1 MEIFEALAKRGHE
14 QLVFWSEPAIGYK
27 GLIAIHDTTLGPALG
42 GTRFWGRAM
51 ILQNQ
56 GTISADV
63 SGQTIRIQAASFTN
77 TATLEAQAGAT
88 LNISSGSWSST
99 GTLSL
104 TDGTLTAGSGVD
116 IQGGLL
122 TGTGTINASLTN
134 NGGDIRPGGSGAG
147 TLTLNGTYTQNS
159 GSLTMNLGGTTAGT
173 DYDQLLV
180 SGAATFSD
188 TLNVNLINGF
198 SPLLAQTF
206 DVVTFAS
213 QTGTFG
219 TVNLPALGGGL
230 VLQPNYLATT
240 LQLEVQ

>member
-1 MEIFEALAKRGHE
+1 
-14 QLVFWSEPAIGYK
+14 
-27 GLIAIHDTTLGPALG
+27 
-42 GTRFWGRAM
+42 M

-63 SGQTIRIQAASFTN
+63 SGQTIRIQSATFTN
-77 TATLEAQAGAT
+77 SGLAEAQTGAT
-88 LNISSGSWSST
+88 LNISSGSWTST

-104 TDGTLTAGSGVD
+104 TDGTLTAASGVD

-122 TGTGTINASLTN
+122 TGTGTISASLTN
-134 NGGDIRPGGSGAG
+134 NGGDIRPGGTGAG
-147 TLTLNGTYTQNS
+147 TLALTGTYTHNS
-159 GSLTMNLGGTTAGT
+159 GSLTVDLGGTTAGT
-173 DYDQLLV
+173 DYDQFAV
-180 SGAATFSD
+180 SGAATFND
-188 TLNVNLINGF
+188 TLNVNLINSF

-213 QTGTFG
+213 QTGTFS

-230 VLQPNYLATT
+230 ALQPNYLATT